1 MSKENF
7 EVILNDIQRSL
18 SGVGHKSE
26 WDMYVPIISEGNN
39 HTVYLTDPIT
49 EPSYYNR
56 LTHKLYSANDY
67 DTFTFVIN
75 NGGGILDSA
84 FMVTDAIKASKA
96 KEVCHIVGT
105 VASAATI
112 IVMVCDELVTTSNV
126 SFMIHN
132 YSAGMQGKGHE
143 MKARQKFIDAELERA
158 FTEFY
163 LGFLTKD
170 EIQDVI
176 DGKDFWMNAKEVED
190 RWERKQ
196 SLL

>member
-7 EVILNDIQRSL
+7 EVILKDIQRSL
-18 SGVGHKSE
+18 SGVGHKSD
-26 WDMYVPIISEGNN
+26 WDMYVPIITEENN

-49 EPSYYNR
+49 EPSYYNK
-56 LTHKLYSANDY
+56 LTHKLYTANEY
-67 DTFTFVIN
+67 DTFTLVIN

-84 FMVTDAIKASKA
+84 FMVTNAIKASKA
-96 KEVCHIVGT
+96 KVTCRIVGT

-112 IVMVCDELVTTSNV
+112 IAMVCDELVTTSNV
-126 SFMIHN
+126 TFMVHN
-132 YSAGMQGKGHE
+132 YSSGMQGKGHE
-143 MKARQKFIDAELERA
+143 MKARQKFIDVELERA
-158 FTEFY
+158 FKEFY

-176 DGKDFWMNAKEVED
+176 DGKDMWMNAKEVEE
-190 RWERKQ
+190 RWKRKK